1 MKISSEDQILALLD
15 EYFDPAPPAL
25 VLGRGDDCAE
35 FAVSGVLAL
44 STDLFLEDAHFRR
57 RYFLPEEIGHKA
69 LAVNLSDLA
78 AAGAD
83 PLAFSLGLICPPD
96 LEADWLRAL
105 FRGMSALAGR
115 HGLVLSGGDL
125 SAGDRLGF
133 CITVWGRPVGRL
145 GALRRGALPGQDLF
159 VIGPGLELEDS
170 VCSLGLA
177 RLGLSLLEE
186 KGRSALEDYP
196 GACAALLRPEPQ
208 VEAGK
213 AIASLVSLAENLYL
227 MDVSDGLMRDLPRLL
242 RGSMRG
248 TPPGADLDLSSRLL
262 HPELRGF
269 TCPAPSASG
278 EASEPALGSALEL
291 ALSGGDDYLLLGA
304 AAPELLP
311 RLAAVLRDLPSAPCL
326 TRIGRVEK
334 TPGLR
339 CRGLPLEQCPGIGAF
354 DHFG

>member
-15 EYFDPAPPAL
+15 EYFDPAPSTL
-25 VLGRGDDCAE
+25 TLGRGDDCAE
-35 FAVSGVLAL
+35 FSVSGVLAL

-96 LEADWLRAL
+96 LEVDWLRAL
-105 FRGMSALAGR
+105 FSGMSVLAGR
-115 HGLVLSGGDL
+115 HGLALSGGDL

-133 CITVWGRPVGRL
+133 CITLWGRPVGRL

-159 VIGPGLELEDS
+159 VVGPGLERENS
-170 VCSLGLA
+170 ACSLGLA
-177 RLGLSLLEE
+177 RLGLSLLEG
-186 KGRSALEDYP
+186 KGRSALADYP
-196 GACAALLRPEPQ
+196 GACTALLRPDPQ

-213 AIASLVSLAENLYL
+213 ALASLVSRAEDLYL

-242 RGSMRG
+242 RGSVRG
-248 TPPGADLDLSSRLL
+248 IPPGADLDLSSRLL
-262 HPELRGF
+262 HPELRAF
-269 TCPAPSASG
+269 AAACPVPP
-278 EASEPALGSALEL
+278 ASEPALDPALGL

-304 AAPELLP
+304 AASELLP
-311 RLAAVLRDLPSAPCL
+311 RLDAALRDLPSAPVL

-334 TPGLR
+334 IPGLR
-339 CRGLPLEQCPGIGAF
+339 CQGLPLEQRAELGAF